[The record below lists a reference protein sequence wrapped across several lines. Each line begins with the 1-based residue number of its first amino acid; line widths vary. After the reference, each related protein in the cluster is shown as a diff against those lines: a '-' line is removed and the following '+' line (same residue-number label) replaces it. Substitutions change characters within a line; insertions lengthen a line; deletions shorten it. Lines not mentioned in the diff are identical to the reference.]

1 MAPVKTSPRLSHA
14 ALRQFYIS
22 WDGLSHEGK
31 LRQLGNKIGDDK
43 ISAVIFASPGLPSS
57 LNGNTA

>member
-14 ALRQFYIS
+14 ALRQFYTS

-31 LRQLGNKIGDDK
+31 LRLLGNKIGDDK
-43 ISAVIFASPGLPSS
+43 ILYLQLFLLLLVS
-57 LNGNTA
+57 LVL